1 MAYDLK
7 KALEYAVEVEK
18 EGMRAYMDFALR
30 STSIDGKNMFVWLAR
45 EEYSHMR
52 LFESMLQAAT
62 AGTAVT
68 SSDIPPATVLQFM
81 PRLKKMERADGGSAD
96 AHDTDALRAALRMER
111 ETRDYYRQ
119 QAQLADDPEV
129 SKVFNALAEVEQ
141 GHFDLIQAQLDYVT
155 QTGFWFGEMEFNVE
169 GSM

>member
-1 MAYDLK
+1 MAYDLR

-30 STSIDGKNMFVWLAR
+30 STSVDGKNMFIWLAR

-52 LFESMLQAAT
+52 LFESMLHTVLGGEIPVAEE
-62 AGTAVT
+62 
-68 SSDIPPATVLQFM
+68 IPPATVLKFM

-96 AHDTDALRAALRMER
+96 AHDTDALRAALKMER

-119 QAQLADDPEV
+119 QAQAAEDPEV
-129 SKVFNALAEVEQ
+129 AKVFDALADVEQ
-141 GHFDLIQAQLDYVT
+141 GHFELIQAQLDYVT
-155 QTGFWFGEMEFNVE
+155 QTGFWFGEMEFTVE
-169 GSM
+169 GRM